1 MPSLFL
7 IFNHTFT
14 KVRGRLLPL
23 ANTFVNI
30 SEAEEKKEFKNA
42 NDEV

>member
-1 MPSLFL
+1 MPSLSL

-23 ANTFVNI
+23 ANTFDNMFKT
-30 SEAEEKKEFKNA
+30 EQKKESKNA